1 MHYWDPCT
9 EAVCLF
15 DRSAFLIEQ
24 AILSNPAIPIMA
36 AAALAR
42 KLIRQRSG
50 ACSVPSRHSHVTAGK
65 DKLVKYWDADKF
77 EQLLELPGHQG
88 AVWGLAVSH
97 LGDLVVSC
105 GGDRAIRR

>member
-1 MHYWDPCT
+1 MQACHSLQSRGRRRQFLP
-9 EAVCLF
+9 EAL
-15 DRSAFLIEQ
+15 L
-24 AILSNPAIPIMA
+24 
-36 AAALAR
+36 
-42 KLIRQRSG
+42 RQRLWRSL
-50 ACSVPSRHSHVTAGK
+50 ASVQLLFIVTAGK

-88 AVWGLAVSH
+88 PVWGLAVSH

>member
-1 MHYWDPCT
+1 M
-9 EAVCLF
+9 
-15 DRSAFLIEQ
+15 
-24 AILSNPAIPIMA
+24 
-36 AAALAR
+36 
-42 KLIRQRSG
+42 
-50 ACSVPSRHSHVTAGK
+50 
-65 DKLVKYWDADKF
+65 KYWDADKF

>member
-1 MHYWDPCT
+1 MVLAAVPRRAA
-9 EAVCLF
+9 EAAIW
-15 DRSAFLIEQ
+15 RSLAPVQ
-24 AILSNPAIPIMA
+24 SLSF
-36 AAALAR
+36 
-42 KLIRQRSG
+42 
-50 ACSVPSRHSHVTAGK
+50 VTAGK

-88 AVWGLAVSH
+88 PVWGLAVSH